1 MQEMSGNRSGSCAAP
16 ATSSP
21 RRLSLRAMTVYG
33 FGGALLVSA
42 SSSAP
47 TPLYRLYQ
55 ETMQLTPFW
64 ITVVFSVYVISLLA
78 ALLTL
83 GGLSDYVGRKPVI
96 LAALLVNAVAMVLFA
111 EASGLGDLILARAVQ
126 GFGVGIGTT
135 VLGAAI
141 LDSDRDRG
149 PLLNS
154 LTAFLGLAAGSM
166 GSVLLLTLAP
176 DPLHMVYEVLL
187 VLTAA
192 MAVLLWIMPES
203 GLRKPGALASLR
215 PQFSVPAQS
224 RPVLLR
230 LTPANT
236 AGWALGGFY
245 LSLMPTVVATTM
257 HAASPWIGGI
267 VVSTLMLSGAMAVA
281 LLRGWR
287 ARRLVVFGT
296 SALVLGV
303 AVSLLGIQ
311 QHLVAALFGGTMI
324 AGVGF
329 GATFSGT
336 LRSLLP
342 TAHPDQRAGLLSTYF
357 VQSYLAFSLPAVAA
371 GLSVPSIGLANVAYS
386 YGAVVMLLA
395 VTSLLAALRADG

>member
-1 MQEMSGNRSGSCAAP
+1 MQDTSVSRSGSPAPGTAA
-16 ATSSP
+16 P
-21 RRLSLRAMTVYG
+21 RRLSLRAMTLYS
-33 FGGALLVSA
+33 FLGALLVSA

-55 ETMQLTPFW
+55 QTMQLTPFW
-64 ITVVFSVYVISLLA
+64 ITVVFAIYVVSLLA

-83 GGLSDYVGRKPVI
+83 GGLSDYVGRKPMI

-111 EASGLGDLILARAVQ
+111 SAAGLGQLIVARAVQ

-141 LDSDRDRG
+141 LDSDRERG

-154 LTAFLGLAAGSM
+154 MTAFLGLAAGSI
-166 GSVLLLTLAP
+166 GSVLLLTFVS
-176 DPLHMVYEVLL
+176 DPLHTVYDVLFL
-187 VLTAA
+187 LTAV
-192 MAVLLWIMPES
+192 MIVLLWIMPES
-203 GLRKPGALASLR
+203 GSRKPGALASLR
-215 PQFSVPAQS
+215 PQFSVPEQS

-230 LTPANT
+230 LTPANM
-236 AGWALGGFY
+236 ACWALAGFY
-245 LSLMPTVVATTM
+245 LSLMPAVVATTM
-257 HAASPWIGGI
+257 H
-267 VVSTLMLSGAMAVA
+267 VVSTLMLTGAVA
-281 LLRGWR
+281 VATLRIWQ

-303 AVSLLGIQ
+303 AVSLVGIQ
-311 QHLVAALFGGTMI
+311 QQLVAVLFGGTMI

-371 GLSVPSIGLANVAYS
+371 GLTIPSIGLANVAYA
-386 YGAVVMLLA
+386 YGVAVMLLS
-395 VTSLLAALRADG
+395 VTSLLAALRADR

>member
-1 MQEMSGNRSGSCAAP
+1 MQDTSVSRSGSPAPGTAA
-16 ATSSP
+16 P
-21 RRLSLRAMTVYG
+21 RRLSLRAMTLYS
-33 FGGALLVSA
+33 FLGALLVSA

-55 ETMQLTPFW
+55 QTMQLTPFW
-64 ITVVFSVYVISLLA
+64 ITVVFAIYVVSLLA

-83 GGLSDYVGRKPVI
+83 GGLSDYVGRKPMI

-111 EASGLGDLILARAVQ
+111 SAAGLGQLIVARAVQ

-141 LDSDRDRG
+141 LDSDRERG

-154 LTAFLGLAAGSM
+154 MTAFLGLAAGSI
-166 GSVLLLTLAP
+166 GSVLLLTFVS
-176 DPLHMVYEVLL
+176 DPLHTVYDVLFL
-187 VLTAA
+187 LTAV
-192 MAVLLWIMPES
+192 MIVLLWIMPES
-203 GLRKPGALASLR
+203 GSRKPGALASLR
-215 PQFSVPAQS
+215 PQFSVPEQS

-230 LTPANT
+230 LTPANM
-236 AGWALGGFY
+236 ACWALAGFY
-245 LSLMPTVVATTM
+245 LSLMPAVVATTM
-257 HAASPWIGGI
+257 HVASPWIGGV
-267 VVSTLMLSGAMAVA
+267 VVSTLMLTGAVA
-281 LLRGWR
+281 VATLRIWQ

-303 AVSLLGIQ
+303 AVSLVGIQ
-311 QHLVAALFGGTMI
+311 QQLVAVLFGGTMI

-371 GLSVPSIGLANVAYS
+371 GLTIPSIGLANVAYA
-386 YGAVVMLLA
+386 YGVAVMLLS
-395 VTSLLAALRADG
+395 VTSLLAALRADR